1 MATENNVHPWL
12 TEYKAS
18 KEKRLEEAQK
28 SANTMATVAGIIA
41 TASALVVAGSIASG
55 NGLEALQSGGTTIAM
70 AALALSNASLS
81 TSYKDELGTLKET
94 KPNELFTI
102 KTKLETLRYQ
112 LERKETNRGMNYTV
126 ASGFLVTSIAHVLE
140 ILEMRDPLNLAT
152 GISSAA
158 ITAIVSFMYYK
169 LAQKYKSIIKSD
181 KDRIAELIDEQELDE
196 LSKQPIPELAETQ
209 PGEEPMVL
217 RLEDKK

>member
-1 MATENNVHPWL
+1 MATENNIHPWI
-12 TEYKAS
+12 TEYKEA
-18 KEKRLEEAQK
+18 KEKMLEEAQK

-41 TASALVVAGSIASG
+41 TASALVVAGSIARG
-55 NGLEALQSGGTTIAM
+55 NGLEALQTGGTTIAI

-81 TSYKDELGTLKET
+81 TSYKDELGTLRET

-102 KTKLETLRYQ
+102 KTRLETLRNQ
-112 LERKETNRGMNYTV
+112 LERNETNQGMDYTI
-126 ASGFLVTSIAHVLE
+126 ASGFIVTSITHVLE

-152 GISSAA
+152 GISAAA

-169 LAQKYKSIIKSD
+169 LAQKYKSIIKSN
-181 KDRIAELIDEQELDE
+181 KDRIDELIDEQ
-196 LSKQPIPELAETQ
+196 ELAETQ
-209 PGEEPMVL
+209 PGEEPKVL